1 MTQAPDHTAAVA
13 HLRAADATLGGII
26 DRLGPLERKWAV
38 GTPFEALVRSIMNQQ
53 LAVAAAAAIHRRL
66 IALMPGGQPTP
77 EAILALDDDQLR
89 AAGVSRQ
96 KTAYLRDLSRNLIDG
111 ALPLERLAGM
121 DDEGVIEALTRVK
134 CIGKWSAEIFL
145 MSALE
150 RPDVLASGDVGLLT
164 AAQRAYGLDKRPS
177 PTEFSALAE
186 PWRPWR
192 TVACLYLWRSLR

>member
-77 EAILALDDDQLR
+77 EAILALGIWR
-89 AAGVSRQ
+89 AAG
-96 KTAYLRDLSRNLIDG
+96 NW
-111 ALPLERLAGM
+111 LPCVPPAFPARRLP
-121 DDEGVIEALTRVK
+121 I
-134 CIGKWSAEIFL
+134 SAT
-145 MSALE
+145 S
-150 RPDVLASGDVGLLT
+150 LAT
-164 AAQRAYGLDKRPS
+164 
-177 PTEFSALAE
+177 
-186 PWRPWR
+186 
-192 TVACLYLWRSLR
+192 

>member
-1 MTQAPDHTAAVA
+1 
-13 HLRAADATLGGII
+13 
-26 DRLGPLERKWAV
+26 
-38 GTPFEALVRSIMNQQ
+38 
-53 LAVAAAAAIHRRL
+53 
-66 IALMPGGQPTP
+66 
-77 EAILALDDDQLR
+77 
-89 AAGVSRQ
+89 
-96 KTAYLRDLSRNLIDG
+96 
-111 ALPLERLAGM
+111 M

-134 CIGKWSAEIFL
+134 GIGKWSAEIFL

>member
-1 MTQAPDHTAAVA
+1 MTLAPDHAAAVA
-13 HLRAADATLGGII
+13 HLRAADATIGGII
-26 DRLGPLERKWAV
+26 DRLGPLEPKWPPMA
-38 GTPFEALVRSIMNQQ
+38 PFEALVLSIMNQQ

-66 IALMPGGQPTP
+66 IALMPGGQPTA

-96 KTAYLRDLSRNLIDG
+96 KTACLRDVSRNLLDG
-111 ALPLERLAGM
+111 ALPLDRLAGM
-121 DDEGVIEALTRVK
+121 ADEEVVEALTRVK
-134 CIGKWSAEIFL
+134 GIGRWSAEIFL
-145 MSALE
+145 MSVLE

-164 AAQRAYGLDKRPS
+164 AAQRAYGLAKRPS
-177 PTEFSALAE
+177 PTEFVALAE